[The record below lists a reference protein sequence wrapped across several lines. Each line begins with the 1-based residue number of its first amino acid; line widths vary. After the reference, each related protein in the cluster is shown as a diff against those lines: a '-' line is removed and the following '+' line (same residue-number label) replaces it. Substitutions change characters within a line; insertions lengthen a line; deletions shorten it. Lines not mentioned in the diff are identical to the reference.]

1 MVKRR
6 EAMRNDTGRLLISTR
21 EKLNKINNS
30 DPPFGP
36 TISPPVWRV
45 FDHIRTVSTFP
56 LEAPSRQRLA
66 ETQAL
71 GPEASIF
78 LAQQSCSPVVLR

>member
-45 FDHIRTVSTFP
+45 FDRIRMVSTFP

-66 ETQAL
+66 ESQAL
-71 GPEASIF
+71 GPEGSIS
-78 LAQQSCSPVVLR
+78 LLSRAATRLY